1 LSGEANPGEKAQPIG
16 TTPDAFFFPS
26 RDHQLDERRTALMHV
41 TLAQAIAWIVT
52 LAGAWA
58 IVQAG
63 SAKGVLKVKSPS
75 RCAACGRLKVR
86 GHCPCTR

>member
-1 LSGEANPGEKAQPIG
+1 
-16 TTPDAFFFPS
+16 
-26 RDHQLDERRTALMHV
+26 MHI
-41 TLAQAIAWIVT
+41 TLAHAIVWIATVG
-52 LAGAWA
+52 GAWA

-63 SAKGVLKVKSPS
+63 SAKGVLKVKQPS